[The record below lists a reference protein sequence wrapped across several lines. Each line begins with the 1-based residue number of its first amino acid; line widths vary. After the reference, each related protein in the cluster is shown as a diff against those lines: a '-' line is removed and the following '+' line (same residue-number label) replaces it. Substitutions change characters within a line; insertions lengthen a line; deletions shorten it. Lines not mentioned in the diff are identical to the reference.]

1 MVSSL
6 VIIPYYLLQTEP
18 LWRPT
23 MWISIHAPRAIA
35 FTGDQQFLY
44 DKTFSALSPQQFD
57 D

>member
-18 LWRPT
+18 LD
-23 MWISIHAPRAIA
+23 ADAAVA
-35 FTGDQQFLY
+35 FTDDQQFLY